1 MKRVLPLLCLLLSVA
16 CTRHNAVIDAVQAQL
31 AEYPASRLQDVYKTF
46 YQDRFGSGH
55 MIADTAAVRAYLLY
69 ELELAAEDSVP
80 NPYYEPIGAE
90 GRYVRV
96 YLRFVNEGLLSAD
109 ELFEAFIQSAQPAQQ
124 PEQSWAEEWDAI
136 VGQIR
141 QAGITFPDFEQ
152 DNEQLKIAAQA
163 NRAVHHSDAYR
174 ENYHPHYRIVEKS
187 IFQKIAEKFGS
198 TKNFL

>member
-31 AEYPASRLQDVYKTF
+31 AEYPASRLQDVYKSF

-55 MIADTAAVRAYLLY
+55 MIADTAAVHAYLLY

-80 NPYYEPIGAE
+80 NPYYEPTGAE

-96 YLRFVNEGLLSAD
+96 YLRSVNEGLLSAD

-174 ENYHPHYRIVEKS
+174 EKYHPHYRIVEKS

>member
-80 NPYYEPIGAE
+80 NPYYEPTGAE

-96 YLRFVNEGLLSAD
+96 YLRSVNEGLLSAD